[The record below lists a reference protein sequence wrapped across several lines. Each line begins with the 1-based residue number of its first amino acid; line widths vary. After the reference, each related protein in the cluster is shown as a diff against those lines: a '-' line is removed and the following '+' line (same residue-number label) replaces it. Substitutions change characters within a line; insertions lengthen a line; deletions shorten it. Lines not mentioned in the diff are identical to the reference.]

1 MSTEPTVAPP
11 TVRAFSRAADLPRAD
26 WAELLRPED
35 LFLGERW
42 LAVAER
48 TAGCPMSYLLLDEDG
63 RTVAGL
69 ATALADDT
77 APWVLGRPDT
87 LLQAGAEAGREGAAE
102 ILSALPASPAE
113 SLLPTLVC
121 GGRHMG
127 RSRVPR
133 LAGTGR
139 DQVEALVAEAERLA
153 AEQGAASV
161 AYPFV
166 EDGDTLLRQI
176 LDERGYV
183 HHDSGRYSS
192 LRVGPGGFDD
202 YLTLVSA
209 RRRRRI
215 LTERRRVREA
225 GIELRIEPLSADLV
239 PRLGALE
246 AQLMAKYGH
255 TWTAGQTEQVLHE
268 MIAAFG
274 ADAQVALAVGDGD
287 IRGFGTLL
295 RFGTHWYARQ
305 AGFDYAYQ
313 DRLPL
318 YFETLYYFPV
328 EAAARLGIEAIHY
341 GLGSEEAKLSRGC
354 TAETQYSYL
363 LPLNRPSRNT
373 HV

>member
-1 MSTEPTVAPP
+1 MSTERT
-11 TVRAFSRAADLPRAD
+11 TLRAFSQAADIPRRD

-35 LFLGERW
+35 LYLGERW

-48 TAGCPMSYLLLDEDG
+48 TAGCPMRYLLLDEDG
-63 RTVAGL
+63 TSVAGL
-69 ATALADDT
+69 ATALADDS

-87 LLQAGAEAGREGAAE
+87 LLESSAKDGREGAGE
-102 ILSALPASPAE
+102 ILADLPASPAE
-113 SLLPTLVC
+113 SLLPALVC

-133 LAGTGR
+133 RPGTGR
-139 DQVEALVAEAERLA
+139 AQVEVLVAEAERLA

-166 EDGDTLLRQI
+166 EEGDTLLRQV
-176 LDERGYV
+176 LAERGYLC
-183 HHDSGRYSS
+183 HESGRYSS

-215 LTERRRVREA
+215 LTERRRLSEA
-225 GIELRIEPLSADLV
+225 GIELRIEPLRAELI
-239 PRLGALE
+239 PRLGQLE
-246 AQLMAKYGH
+246 AQLMAKYGVA
-255 TWTAGQTEQVLHE
+255 WTAGQTEQVLHE
-268 MIAAFG
+268 MLAAFG
-274 ADAQVALAVGDGD
+274 ADVQVALASGDGD
-287 IRGFGTLL
+287 VRGFATLVQ
-295 RFGTHWYARQ
+295 FGNHWYARQ
-305 AGFDYAYQ
+305 GGFDYAYQ
-313 DRLPL
+313 DKLPL
-318 YFETLYYFPV
+318 YFETVYYFPV

-354 TAETQYSYL
+354 TAEPQYAYL
-363 LPLNRPSRNT
+363 LPLARPSRNT